1 LILELSVFLIAILL
15 TGLCS
20 ILEVGWVEGVIKNNA
35 LRTALIDAGISAVY
49 LVGLYFAFAEKYPI
63 ALPGMVIGGS
73 LGVYIG
79 VKMKERNEK

>member
-1 LILELSVFLIAILL
+1 LILELSVFLAATLL

-20 ILEVGWVEGVIKNNA
+20 ILEVGWVDGIVKNNA
-35 LRTALIDAGISAVY
+35 LRTAIIDAGISAVY
-49 LVGLYFAFAEKYPI
+49 FIGLYFAFAEKYPI

-79 VKMKERNEK
+79 VKMKERREQ